1 MPLQSKSVVYILM
14 ALALNACASGPEP
27 APLDE
32 SSGSQLYQGLCSS
45 CHGPTARGD
54 GPIAPLIKIGV
65 PDLTLLSQRNGGTFP
80 TDAVR
85 RTIDGRYESY
95 AHGARDMPVWGWRLY
110 DGAATN
116 DPAARARTDATIA
129 NLVEYLQSLQR

>member
-1 MPLQSKSVVYILM
+1 MPLKPRSSLSALA
-14 ALALNACASGPEP
+14 ALALSACASTPEP
-27 APLDE
+27 APLAE
-32 SSGSQLYQGLCSS
+32 SSGAQLYQGLCSS

-65 PDLTLLSQRNGGTFP
+65 PDLTLLSQRSGGTFP

-95 AHGARDMPVWGWRLY
+95 AHGARDMPVWGSRLY
-110 DGAATN
+110 DGASTN
-116 DPAARARTDATIA
+116 DPAARARTDERIA
-129 NLVEYLQSLQR
+129 NLVEYLRSLQH